1 MCDLSAPVKIT
12 LTSVRNELDLVESR
26 PAQTGPTH
34 CLRQWGI
41 TPTHP
46 KRGGGM
52 PFDTISEHDDEG
64 DQHTTHDAAGEEF
77 LHEGSHE

>member
-1 MCDLSAPVKIT
+1 
-12 LTSVRNELDLVESR
+12 
-26 PAQTGPTH
+26 
-34 CLRQWGI
+34 
-41 TPTHP
+41 
-46 KRGGGM
+46 M